1 MIEFRRIFNYVFGLF
16 LITLGV
22 GLSIKS
28 NLGSTPVSS
37 IPYTLNVIWGIEIG
51 VATVIFHTILVITEL
66 ILLRS
71 AFKPK
76 HFLQVPVGILFGFF
90 TTISVNLVN
99 LLPDTSNIILIAI
112 MVLVSTFLVALGLFF
127 YVPTNIVPL
136 SVEGI
141 TQAIAIVSNQPFT
154 KVKVC
159 FDVSVVVLS
168 FVLCFIFTGVIGGSV
183 GIGTIFSA
191 IFVGITLK
199 YINKLICQLSKKA
212 DILNVSKIE

>member
-51 VATVIFHTILVITEL
+51 VATIIFHTILVITEL
-66 ILLRS
+66 ILLRR

-199 YINKLICQLSKKA
+199 YINKVVLHFTGLNADLKKM
-212 DILNVSKIE
+212 

>member
-51 VATVIFHTILVITEL
+51 VATVIFHTMLVITEL
-66 ILLRS
+66 ILLRR

-154 KVKVC
+154 KVKVY

-199 YINKLICQLSKKA
+199 YINKVVLHFTGLNADLKKM
-212 DILNVSKIE
+212 

>member
-1 MIEFRRIFNYVFGLF
+1 MVEFRRIFNYVFGLF

-66 ILLRS
+66 ILLRR

-199 YINKLICQLSKKA
+199 YINKVVLHFTGLNADLKKM
-212 DILNVSKIE
+212 

>member
-51 VATVIFHTILVITEL
+51 VATVIFHTMLVITEL
-66 ILLRS
+66 ILLRR

-99 LLPDTSNIILIAI
+99 LLPDTSNIILIVI
-112 MVLVSTFLVALGLFF
+112 MVLVSTFLVALGLLF

-154 KVKVC
+154 KVKVF

-199 YINKLICQLSKKA
+199 YINKVVLHFTGLNADLKKM
-212 DILNVSKIE
+212 

>member
-37 IPYTLNVIWGIEIG
+37 IPYTLNVIWGIEMG

-66 ILLRS
+66 ILLRR

-199 YINKLICQLSKKA
+199 YINKVVLHFTGLNADLKKM
-212 DILNVSKIE
+212 

>member
-66 ILLRS
+66 ILLRR

-183 GIGTIFSA
+183 CIGTIFSA

-199 YINKLICQLSKKA
+199 YINKVVLHFTGLNADLKKM
-212 DILNVSKIE
+212 

>member
-66 ILLRS
+66 ILLRR

-199 YINKLICQLSKKA
+199 YINKVVLHFTGLNADLKKM
-212 DILNVSKIE
+212 

>member
-1 MIEFRRIFNYVFGLF
+1 
-16 LITLGV
+16 
-22 GLSIKS
+22 
-28 NLGSTPVSS
+28 
-37 IPYTLNVIWGIEIG
+37 
-51 VATVIFHTILVITEL
+51 
-66 ILLRS
+66 
-71 AFKPK
+71 
-76 HFLQVPVGILFGFF
+76 
-90 TTISVNLVN
+90 
-99 LLPDTSNIILIAI
+99 

-141 TQAIAIVSNQPFT
+141 TQAIAIVSNQLFT

-199 YINKLICQLSKKA
+199 YINKVVLHFTGLNADLKKM
-212 DILNVSKIE
+212 

>member
-1 MIEFRRIFNYVFGLF
+1 MIDFRRIFNYVFGLF

-51 VATVIFHTILVITEL
+51 VATVIFHTMLVITEL
-66 ILLRS
+66 ILLRR

-199 YINKLICQLSKKA
+199 YINKVVLHFTGLNADLKKM
-212 DILNVSKIE
+212 

>member
-1 MIEFRRIFNYVFGLF
+1 MIEFNRFFNYIFGLF
-16 LITLGV
+16 VITLGV

-28 NLGSTPVSS
+28 GWGVTPVSS

-51 VATVIFHTILVITEL
+51 IATVIFHTLLVVIEL
-66 ILLRS
+66 ILLRR
-71 AFKPK
+71 AFKIK
-76 HFLQVPVGILFGFF
+76 HFLQVPVGILFGVF
-90 TTISVNLVN
+90 TSFSVNVIDW
-99 LLPDTSNIILIAI
+99 LLPDSSNIFIIII
-112 MVLVSTFLVALGLFF
+112 MVVFSAFLVALGLFF

-159 FDVSVVVLS
+159 FDISVVALS
-168 FVLCFIFTGVIGGSV
+168 LVLCLIFIASWGSV

-191 IFVGITLK
+191 VFVGIILK
-199 YINKLICQLSKKA
+199 YINKVVLHFTGLSADLKKM
-212 DILNVSKIE
+212 

>member
-51 VATVIFHTILVITEL
+51 VATVIFHTMLVITEL
-66 ILLRS
+66 ILLRR

-159 FDVSVVVLS
+159 FDVSVVVIS

-199 YINKLICQLSKKA
+199 YINKVVLHFTGLNADLKKM
-212 DILNVSKIE
+212 

>member
-51 VATVIFHTILVITEL
+51 VATVIFHTMLVITEL
-66 ILLRS
+66 ILLRR

-168 FVLCFIFTGVIGGSV
+168 FVSCFIFTGVIGGSV

-199 YINKLICQLSKKA
+199 YINKVVLHFTGLNADLKKM
-212 DILNVSKIE
+212 

>member
-51 VATVIFHTILVITEL
+51 VATVIFHTMLVITEL
-66 ILLRS
+66 ILLRR

-168 FVLCFIFTGVIGGSV
+168 FVLCFVFTGVIGGSV
-183 GIGTIFSA
+183 SIGTIFSA

-199 YINKLICQLSKKA
+199 YINKVVLHFTGLNADLKKM
-212 DILNVSKIE
+212 

>member
-51 VATVIFHTILVITEL
+51 VATVIFHTMLVITEL
-66 ILLRS
+66 ILLRR

-99 LLPDTSNIILIAI
+99 LLPDTSNIILIVI

-159 FDVSVVVLS
+159 FDVSLVVLS

-199 YINKLICQLSKKA
+199 YINKVVLHFTGLNADLKKM
-212 DILNVSKIE
+212 

>member
-51 VATVIFHTILVITEL
+51 VATVIFHTMLVITEL
-66 ILLRS
+66 ILLRR

-99 LLPDTSNIILIAI
+99 LLPDTSNIILIVI

-199 YINKLICQLSKKA
+199 YINKLVLHFTGLNADLKKM
-212 DILNVSKIE
+212 

>member
-1 MIEFRRIFNYVFGLF
+1 MIELRRIFNYVFGLF

-51 VATVIFHTILVITEL
+51 VATVIFHTMLVITEL
-66 ILLRS
+66 ILLRR

-99 LLPDTSNIILIAI
+99 LLPDTSNIILIVI

-154 KVKVC
+154 KVKVF

-199 YINKLICQLSKKA
+199 YINKVVLHFTGLNADLKKM
-212 DILNVSKIE
+212 

>member
-66 ILLRS
+66 ILLRR

-99 LLPDTSNIILIAI
+99 LLPDTSNIILIVI

-199 YINKLICQLSKKA
+199 YINKVVLHFTGLNADLKKM
-212 DILNVSKIE
+212 

>member
-66 ILLRS
+66 ILLRR

-183 GIGTIFSA
+183 GIGTVFSA

-199 YINKLICQLSKKA
+199 YINKVVLHFTGLNADLKKM
-212 DILNVSKIE
+212 

>member
-51 VATVIFHTILVITEL
+51 VATVIFHTMLVITEL
-66 ILLRS
+66 ILLRR

-168 FVLCFIFTGVIGGSV
+168 FVLCFVFTGVIGGSV

-199 YINKLICQLSKKA
+199 YINKVVLHFTGLNADLKKM
-212 DILNVSKIE
+212 

>member
-51 VATVIFHTILVITEL
+51 VATVIFHTMLVITEL
-66 ILLRS
+66 ILLRR

-199 YINKLICQLSKKA
+199 YINKVVLHFTGLNSDLKKM
-212 DILNVSKIE
+212 

>member
-66 ILLRS
+66 ILLRR

-168 FVLCFIFTGVIGGSV
+168 FVLCLVFAGVIGGSV

-199 YINKLICQLSKKA
+199 YINKVVLHFTGLNADLKKM
-212 DILNVSKIE
+212 

>member
-1 MIEFRRIFNYVFGLF
+1 MVEFRRIFNYVFGLF

-51 VATVIFHTILVITEL
+51 VATVIFHTMLVITEL
-66 ILLRS
+66 ILLRR

-199 YINKLICQLSKKA
+199 YINKVVLHFTGLNADLKKM
-212 DILNVSKIE
+212 

>member
-51 VATVIFHTILVITEL
+51 VATIIFHTILVITEL
-66 ILLRS
+66 ILLRR

-168 FVLCFIFTGVIGGSV
+168 FVLCFLFTGVIGGSV

-199 YINKLICQLSKKA
+199 YINKVVLHFTGLNADLKKM
-212 DILNVSKIE
+212 

>member
-51 VATVIFHTILVITEL
+51 VATVIFHTMLVITEL
-66 ILLRS
+66 ILLRG

-99 LLPDTSNIILIAI
+99 LLPDTSNIILIVI

-199 YINKLICQLSKKA
+199 YINKVVLHFTGLNADLKKM
-212 DILNVSKIE
+212 

>member
-51 VATVIFHTILVITEL
+51 VATVIFHTMLVITEL
-66 ILLRS
+66 ILLRR

-199 YINKLICQLSKKA
+199 YINEVVLHFTGLNADLKKM
-212 DILNVSKIE
+212 